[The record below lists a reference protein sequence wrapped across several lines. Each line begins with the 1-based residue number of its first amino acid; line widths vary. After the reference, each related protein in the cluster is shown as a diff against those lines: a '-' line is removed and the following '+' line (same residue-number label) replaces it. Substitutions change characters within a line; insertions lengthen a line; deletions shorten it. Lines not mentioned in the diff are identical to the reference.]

1 MVSPALTSW
10 IRPRLVAALLSLGAL
25 ALAGCKQ
32 DLGQRCEQNSDCKSG
47 FCGDGAD
54 MASAQGKQCVAVL
67 GGPPLPTP
75 TPTPSDGGEDAD
87 ADAGPLYGPHDAA
100 DGVTPATA
108 EVHAEVGAEAPTVD
122 GASDMTEA
130 GAD

>member
-10 IRPRLVAALLSLGAL
+10 IRPRLAAAVLSLGAL
-25 ALAGCKQ
+25 AFAGCKQ
-32 DLGQRCEQNSDCKSG
+32 DLGERCEQNSDCKSG

-67 GGPPLPTP
+67 GGSPTG
-75 TPTPSDGGEDAD
+75 TPNQNTDAGEDAD
-87 ADAGPLYGPHDAA
+87 TGARYGAQDAL
-100 DGVTPATA
+100 DGVTEAP
-108 EVHAEVGAEAPTVD
+108 EEVGAPAPTVD
-122 GASDMTEA
+122 GASDTTEA